1 MTSVDLSPIRRSIVV
16 PWTAD
21 KAFHRFTAEFS
32 AWWPRY
38 THSIGGRRVKRVV
51 MECRVGGA
59 IYEEHT
65 DGTRYRWGTVT
76 ALEPSR
82 RVAFTF
88 HAAFAETEAQQVEV
102 TFDADGTGT
111 RVTLVSSGWE
121 RMTGAALRSRGGYR
135 IGWGG
140 ILGRFAG
147 RLTRGEL
154 LFYGMAWAIDG
165 MGGRRQFMR
174 NSLGRIPA
182 DDTRAARP
190 T

>member
-1 MTSVDLSPIRRSIVV
+1 MTSPDLSPIRRSIVV

-32 AWWPRY
+32 TWWPRY
-38 THSIGGRRVKRVV
+38 THSIGGRRVSRAVL
-51 MECRVGGA
+51 ECRVGGA
-59 IYEEHT
+59 IYEEHA

-76 ALEPSR
+76 AFEAPR
-82 RVAFTF
+82 RIAFTF
-88 HAAFAETEAQQVEV
+88 HAAFAEAEAQQVEV
-102 TFDADGTGT
+102 TFDVDGRGT
-111 RVTLVSSGWE
+111 RVTLVSSGWD

-147 RLTRGEL
+147 KLTRGEL
-154 LFYGMAWAIDG
+154 LFYGIALAIDG
-165 MGGRRQFMR
+165 TGGRGQFMR

-182 DDTRAARP
+182 P
-190 T
+190 